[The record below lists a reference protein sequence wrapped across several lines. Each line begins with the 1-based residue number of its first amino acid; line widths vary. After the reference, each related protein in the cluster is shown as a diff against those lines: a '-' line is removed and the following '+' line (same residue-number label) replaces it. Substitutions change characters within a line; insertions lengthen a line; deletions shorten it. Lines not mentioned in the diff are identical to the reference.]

1 MYEKLEGRVTVEHNE
16 NGLRIA
22 IPVRSGPFVAI
33 YAPLV
38 IFWVGLA
45 TVRYWNLL
53 IGPHPVDLNFDLQKI
68 AIAVYAIG
76 FLYFLWWMAWTTTGD
91 TLLTLNPPKVKIQ
104 NRVFGIPL
112 LSRTYKTSQIH
123 RIHFVPHT
131 RIRTQRSIIN
141 PNSSY
146 IRFDVNER
154 PEILARGVTEAE
166 ARALIDKMLQVY
178 QFPRSWF

>member
-1 MYEKLEGRVTVEHNE
+1 MYEKLEGRVTFEHTDH
-16 NGLRIA
+16 GLRIA
-22 IPVRSGPFVAI
+22 IPVRRGPFVAI

-38 IFWVGLA
+38 AIWLGLA

-53 IGPHPVDLNFDLQKI
+53 AGPHPEDINFGLQMI
-68 AIAVYAIG
+68 AIGIYVVG
-76 FLYFLWWMAWTTTGD
+76 FIYFACWLAWTTTGE
-91 TLLTLNPPKVKIQ
+91 TVVFLNPPKVRIQ
-104 NRVFGIPL
+104 SRIFGFPVA
-112 LSRTYKTSQIH
+112 SSTFHTSQIH

-166 ARALIDKMLQVY
+166 ARALIDRMLLVY
-178 QFPRSWF
+178 EFPRSWF